1 MIYLDNSATT
11 KPLDRVVD
19 RTGYIMSNVFGN
31 PSSLHKLGIEA
42 EGYVSEARQIVAD
55 SLGVSKEEIYFN
67 SGGTEGANFVISG
80 VAKALKRRGNKIITS
95 EVEHPAVLRAMESLE
110 REGFNIVK
118 IPVDSKGM
126 INLERLKE
134 EIDASTILISI
145 MAVNNE
151 VGTIMPIEEIC
162 RVKGDVYFH
171 SDCVQAFGK
180 LDLKGFKGEFLTASG
195 HKIHG
200 PKGIGFQYVK
210 SNSKVAPLITG
221 GGQEK
226 GLRSG
231 TENVAAISG
240 LGIAA
245 AHGEKN
251 LLNNKGCIS
260 GLKEMLLAGI
270 ESEIKDIKVNSPE
283 DGIHNILNISFLGVR
298 GEVLLHTLEQDEIY
312 VSTGSACSSNKK
324 GQSHVLKAMGL
335 SDKEIEGAVRFSLS
349 EFNTKKDIEIT
360 VEKVKEAVTGF
371 RRLGS
376 FR

>member
-210 SNSKVAPLITG
+210 SNSKVATLITG

-251 LLNNKGCIS
+251 LLNNKGYIS

-298 GEVLLHTLEQDEIY
+298 GEVLLHTLEQDGIY